1 MVAWRGHS
9 VVRPGM
15 FGVGNRGYWGK
26 RLGMLNHNDRW
37 RRFDPVEITNE
48 DQRYERG
55 IRDSVLLGA
64 MRQELLA
71 LRRTLDL
78 VLDEN
83 ERLRRECENLRRT
96 GLSNTRPFSAQSG
109 TGSIPTT
116 EDMASRLVRV
126 DQSISDL
133 VIELRALHTQLAS
146 DASIK
151 VDAGTAPP
159 NDQPYDPQ
167 AQPDVSTID
176 GLSRIVARWVFPS
189 PSEARVRMVAAA
201 IRNRLR
207 SRT

>member
-1 MVAWRGHS
+1 MARPFGSAAGHALGEQS
-9 VVRPGM
+9 GLL
-15 FGVGNRGYWGK
+15 GK
-26 RLGMLNHNDRW
+26 RHAMLNDIDRW
-37 RRFDPVEITNE
+37 RRFEPIEITNG

-96 GLSNTRPFSAQSG
+96 GLSNSRPFRAQSG
-109 TGSIPTT
+109 AGPIPTT
-116 EDMASRLVRV
+116 EDMPSRLARM
-126 DQSISDL
+126 DASISDL
-133 VIELRALHTQLAS
+133 AIELQALHTHLAS
-146 DASIK
+146 DVSIK
-151 VDAGTAPP
+151 VDAGTESP
-159 NDQPYDPQ
+159 NSQPSDPH

-207 SRT
+207 SKT

>member
-1 MVAWRGHS
+1 MQ
-9 VVRPGM
+9 
-15 FGVGNRGYWGK
+15 
-26 RLGMLNHNDRW
+26 NHDERW
-37 RRFDPVEITNE
+37 RRFDPIEITNG

-96 GLSNTRPFSAQSG
+96 GLSNARPFSAQSG
-109 TGSIPTT
+109 TGPIPTT
-116 EDMASRLVRV
+116 EDVPSRLARV

-133 VIELRALHTQLAS
+133 AVELQALRKHLAS
-146 DASIK
+146 DASTK

-159 NDQPYDPQ
+159 NYQPSEPD
-167 AQPDVSTID
+167 AEPDVSAID

-207 SRT
+207 SKP